1 MSSPST
7 IQTRPRKDAAIAFL
21 RLGASGKVNE
31 AFNTYVG
38 PRFRHHNPHFRG
50 DAQSLAK
57 GMAEN
62 AEQFPM
68 KVFEVQHAIEDGE
81 LVVIHSRVRLAPRG
95 PDVAL
100 AHIFRFEGDHIV
112 EMWDIAQPE
121 PENSP
126 NDNGMF

>member
-1 MSSPST
+1 
-7 IQTRPRKDAAIAFL
+7 
-21 RLGASGKVNE
+21 VNE

-68 KVFEVQHAIEDGE
+68 KVFEVRHGVAPSRP
-81 LVVIHSRVRLAPRG
+81 VV
-95 PDVAL
+95 
-100 AHIFRFEGDHIV
+100 
-112 EMWDIAQPE
+112 
-121 PENSP
+121 
-126 NDNGMF
+126 